1 MSFEQWVQIIAP
13 FIAVIIAII
22 SAALSYYFAKK
33 QQILADER
41 RLKENAYLDFIDALN
56 HNVMDENTEEARERL
71 AIARNKLLLI
81 ADSQVVIDLCKF
93 TDYIACDRTG
103 ERQQNE
109 HNRLLTEMLKSMRK
123 DLYKKKGI
131 NDKYPPVALS
141 GKRRIREEIK

>member
-33 QQILADER
+33 QQILAEER
-41 RLKENAYLDFIDALN
+41 RLKENAYLDFIDAMN
-56 HNVMDENTEEARERL
+56 HNVMDDNIEEARERL

-93 TDYIACDRTG
+93 TDYIACDRIG

-141 GKRRIREEIK
+141 GKRRTREEMK